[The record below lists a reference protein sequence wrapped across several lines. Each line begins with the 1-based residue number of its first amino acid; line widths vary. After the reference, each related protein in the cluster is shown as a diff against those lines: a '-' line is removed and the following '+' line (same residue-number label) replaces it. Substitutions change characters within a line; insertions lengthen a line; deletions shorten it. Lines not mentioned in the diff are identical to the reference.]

1 MRQRKGYTAFAVLM
15 VCAVLLA
22 LKMCPPALREADAAQ
37 LLAQTEE
44 IRVLSGA
51 PEGTEYVKYTRRQLL
66 QGTLLQVSAEN
77 PLPQDYPAP
86 NVRGVRAVVGAY
98 LPALEETALTRE
110 TIQALCDMQTAHP
123 LENMIIARGG
133 VSIAQQNLCRRDVF
147 EKLTLVCSL
156 EEAAARSRQMVPAGG
171 ESEHQLG
178 TAFDV
183 VLTGV
188 TGMGRA
194 DLMEWNETGLWLRQ
208 NMWRYGFIR
217 RGEPEHESHEKHVCD
232 ALHVRYTGTVHAAAM
247 QAGGWCLEEYL
258 QILRTHGAITVSV
271 EGQRDAYVYWLPYEG
286 DGGMTALLPSRY
298 GDCSLD
304 NLGGAVFTCMA
315 Q

>member
-194 DLMEWNETGLWLRQ
+194 DRMEWNETGLWLRQ
-208 NMWRYGFIR
+208 NMHCMCAI
-217 RGEPEHESHEKHVCD
+217 
-232 ALHVRYTGTVHAAAM
+232 
-247 QAGGWCLEEYL
+247 QA
-258 QILRTHGAITVSV
+258 RS
-271 EGQRDAYVYWLPYEG
+271 
-286 DGGMTALLPSRY
+286 MLLPCRR
-298 GDCSLD
+298 
-304 NLGGAVFTCMA
+304 AVGVWRNICRSCGRMA
-315 Q
+315 PLRCPWKDSGMRMCTGFPTKEMAA